1 MVPAALQAVQVHHRV
16 CHQTMQS
23 LRNWSR
29 NALHKAQFFTLRNRR
44 LLKENALT
52 DLPPVFP
59 LSSTPPRDMIDFGR
73 YREKVMLFMRQVNRE
88 YTKRTILKEVY
99 EKYFEEYKTGLLQYN
114 EDELHVWQC
123 SELCTRCTDMEN
135 NYLTAIY

>member
-1 MVPAALQAVQVHHRV
+1 M
-16 CHQTMQS
+16 S
-23 LRNWSR
+23 LDDAITQELVKESIT
-29 NALHKAQFFTLRNRR
+29 KAQLFTLRDRR

-59 LSSTPPRDMIDFGR
+59 LLSIPPRGMIEFGR
-73 YREKVMLFMRQVNRE
+73 YREKVMLFMREVSRE
-88 YTKRTILKEVY
+88 YSKRTILKEVY
-99 EKYFEEYKTGLLQYN
+99 EKYFEEYKTGLLQSY

-123 SELCTRCTDMEN
+123 SELCTRCADMEN